1 MGYVTVAQTV
11 ERLEVIKN
19 SKFLA
24 LVTPLKNVDEVEGL
38 LEEICSRTPDASH
51 HCFAYKVSS
60 AMRFSDDGEPGGTA
74 GRPMLEVLDK
84 RGLDHVLG
92 VVSRTFGGTK
102 LGAGGLVRAYSGS
115 LAKAL
120 DEAGTRQV
128 KDRVTV
134 TLEIPFS
141 EMDSV
146 HRLLD
151 DWAELRKRDPE
162 YSAAGTQLTVSLPE
176 DDLAKFRGEL
186 EGLTRGQV
194 KWLKK

>member
-1 MGYVTVAQTV
+1 MGYVTVGKTV

-24 LVTPLKNVDEVEGL
+24 LVTPLKSVEEVEGL
-38 LEEICSRTPDASH
+38 LEEIRSRTPDASH
-51 HCFAYKVSS
+51 HCFAYKVGD
-60 AMRFSDDGEPGGTA
+60 AVRFSDDGEPGGTA

-102 LGAGGLVRAYSGS
+102 LGSGGLVRAYSGS

-134 TLEIPFS
+134 TLEIPFA

-151 DWAELRKRDPE
+151 EWTELRKREPE
-162 YSAAGTQLTVSLPE
+162 YSAAGTQLTVSLVE
-176 DDLAKFRGEL
+176 DDLEAFKKEL

-194 KWLKK
+194 KWLT

>member
-1 MGYVTVAQTV
+1 MGYVTVARTA
-11 ERLEVIKN
+11 ERLEVVKN

-38 LEEICSRTPDASH
+38 LETVRSRTPDASH
-51 HCFAYKVSS
+51 HCFAYKVGD
-60 AMRFSDDGEPGGTA
+60 AVRFSDDGEPGGTA

-102 LGAGGLVRAYSGS
+102 LGAGGLVRAYSGC

-134 TLEIPFS
+134 TFQVPFA

-151 DWAELRKRDPE
+151 DWAELRKNDPE
-162 YSAAGTQLTVSLPE
+162 YSAAGTQLTVSLVE
-176 DDLAKFRGEL
+176 SDLARFKKEL

-194 KWLKK
+194 KWLE